1 MVCVGRMMTRAVLV
15 TLGLSSV
22 LAAGGEKNRTRTV
35 TDPLQRVMLE
45 FNLYQDEVEPLMKE
59 LAEAGQTI
67 HWLKSIFSPRR
78 TLLVIDMQ
86 NDFITGALPV
96 PGAAEI
102 IPGVEALTKLD
113 IWYQVL
119 YSQDWHPQNHIS
131 FYSNLGLRALD
142 PNWKQHSNISVENI
156 KVYDEVTFRRYP
168 PYTQKLWP
176 DHCVQG
182 SEGAKFHSDLT
193 TPKRSQIIQ
202 KGTNPLIDSYSA
214 FYDNTDIKGS
224 GDTGLKRLVK
234 DSTEVVVVGLA
245 QDYCVAATTLDSL
258 DLGLPTT
265 ILTDH
270 TRPVDR
276 TTGEKM
282 MEKVKEAGGIV
293 TTFQDY
299 RDELT
304 DWRKA
309 KELAQFL
316 VRNSGE
322 RISSFLVSIIL
333 TVTASSLSRVF
344 LH

>member
-1 MVCVGRMMTRAVLV
+1 MVCVGMTRIFLLL
-15 TLGLSSV
+15 TLALSSV
-22 LAAGGEKNRTRTV
+22 LAAGGEKNRTRV

-45 FNLYQDEVEPLMKE
+45 FNLYQDEVEPLMKQ
-59 LAEAGQTI
+59 LDDAGQTI

-86 NDFITGALPV
+86 NDFISGSLPV
-96 PGAAEI
+96 PGAGEI
-102 IPGVEALTKLD
+102 IESVEALTKLD
-113 IWYQVL
+113 IWYQVF

-142 PNWKQHSNISVENI
+142 PNWKHDSNISVENI

-168 PYTQKLWP
+168 PYKQKLWP
-176 DHCVQG
+176 DHCIQG
-182 SEGAKFHSDLT
+182 SEGAKFHSGIT

-202 KGTNPLIDSYSA
+202 KGTNPLIDAYSA
-214 FYDNTDIKGS
+214 FFDNTDIKGS
-224 GDTGLKRLVK
+224 GDTGLKRLVQ

-245 QDYCVAATTLDSL
+245 QDYCVAWTGLDSL

-265 ILTDH
+265 ILSDH

-276 TTGEKM
+276 VTGEKM

-293 TTFQDY
+293 TNLQDY
-299 RDELT
+299 LDELN

-322 RISSFLVSIIL
+322 RINNFLVSIIL
-333 TVTASSLSRVF
+333 TVTATSLSSL
-344 LH
+344 LYY